1 MTKEGEGRKGKSMA
15 TKKTEVVQETEELK
29 DVALNAENAEN
40 EEAAVAPDTEK
51 AEAKPKKATPKKEAK
66 KNAKEE
72 PAEEV
77 GQESDTGEEEA
88 ADDKADEGAPDRR
101 RKRGYLTERKRAI
114 PKDATED
121 EKITYMTSRDT
132 FSGEIATKEK
142 RKELLSGERVVTM
155 TGFQP
160 AETLESIRDAEY
172 KELKG
177 SATQGRILQGEIIGV
192 RQSDP
197 DRPDSMVLAD
207 VLYKTGS
214 FKVSIPSNLLF
225 DYDEEEYVGTDG
237 AKEIMALA
245 QQRISTSISFVPA
258 FVQEADGICFGDRL
272 RAMSMIGVQRYLK
285 TRPGEDC
292 PDVIPGC
299 LVESRIVTVA
309 KNFIIVD
316 ALGVDIKIPQDE
328 LSYLHIGDARNSF
341 TLDKTINVKILSI
354 SDKTVTHGRNTY
366 HLVKAKGSIKQ
377 AYSNQRAINFNHFP
391 VGTTVSARIT
401 YINEDGNVF
410 CEINGGKMDCLCRY
424 PKGGNMPAVGQKR
437 AVRITHRDE
446 EKQFLFGEFVSG

>member
-1 MTKEGEGRKGKSMA
+1 MA
-15 TKKTEVVQETEELK
+15 TKKTEAVTEAVEEVK
-29 DVALNAENAEN
+29 DQAVEEQAEKKEKPKKAATKKTKNDESEATPV
-40 EEAAVAPDTEK
+40 EEEK
-51 AEAKPKKATPKKEAK
+51 AEAET
-66 KNAKEE
+66 KEE
-72 PAEEV
+72 EQGE
-77 GQESDTGEEEA
+77 TGTTDVDEA
-88 ADDKADEGAPDRR
+88 SPDRR

-160 AETLESIRDAEY
+160 AETLESIRDTEY

-225 DYDEEEYVGTDG
+225 DYDEEEYVGTEG